1 MVPLG
6 LAELSARA
14 EAFDAAVAQT
24 PEIDH
29 FCSSS
34 AWILSAAET
43 LMPPRREAILTGEH
57 GTFAVMRA
65 VHESGAPYLEPLEL
79 SWGLACPLIGREVE
93 ALVDEV
99 AAELGGRSDWAFA
112 VVPGVTATGRQ
123 ARALTRP
130 GRPWEV
136 RSGTPTV
143 RHVASLEGG
152 VEGFLRRRTPNFRKA
167 LHKSLRAATAAGIE
181 VVAAADGQRHDVEA
195 AALYA
200 RIMAVEAGSW
210 KSLAGVGISA
220 GPMRSFY
227 EHMLPR
233 LLARGRARVM
243 FARAGEQDIGY
254 ILGAVFEGEYR
265 GLQFSYRDDYAA
277 YSVGSLCQYHQIL
290 ALCEEGVRAYDLG
303 TEMEY
308 KSRWAERQFV
318 TELLLLVR
326 TSG

>member
-14 EAFDAAVAQT
+14 EAFDAAVAKT
-24 PEIDH
+24 PEIDR

-34 AWILSAAET
+34 AWCLSAAEA
-43 LMPPRREAILTGEH
+43 LMPPRQDAILLGEH

-79 SWGLACPLIGREVE
+79 SWGLACPLIGGQVE

-99 AAELGGRSDWAFA
+99 AHELGRRTDWAFA
-112 VVPGVTATGRQ
+112 VVPGVTATGPH
-123 ARALTRP
+123 ARALSRP
-130 GRPWEV
+130 GRPWELRRGV
-136 RSGTPTV
+136 PTV

-152 VEGFLRRRTPNFRKA
+152 VEGFLRRRSSNFRKA
-167 LHKSLRAATAAGIE
+167 LHKSVRAARVAGIE
-181 VVAAADGQRHDVEA
+181 VVAAVDGQRRDVDA

-210 KSLAGVGISA
+210 KALAGVGVSA
-220 GPMRSFY
+220 GPMRLFY
-227 EHMLPR
+227 ERMLPR
-233 LLARGRARVM
+233 LLAHGRARVM
-243 FARAGEQDIGY
+243 FARAGDEDIGY

-277 YSVGSLCQYHQIL
+277 HSVGSLCQYHQIV
-290 ALCEEGVRAYDLG
+290 ALCEEGVRSYDLG

-308 KSRWAERQFV
+308 KMRWAERQFV
-318 TELLLLVR
+318 TELFLLVR
-326 TSG
+326 AW